1 MTPVTIFTPLP
12 PAVPITDVAVLLG
25 AAGLTAVSTNQWIA
39 QCASGDGA
47 PVLFVVV
54 SDDPAAAAALE
65 LAVRAAVTRGERV
78 IAVWPQGH
86 AGGPLP
92 SVLQDYGA
100 GLASWNPSAVHAAIC
115 KQGEDW
121 QDASGGTRAQAPLG
135 RNKNC

>member
-1 MTPVTIFTPLP
+1 MADL
-12 PAVPITDVAVLLG
+12 AALLS
-25 AAGLTAVSTNQWIA
+25 AAGLSAASSDQWIA

-47 PVLFVVV
+47 PVLLVVV

-65 LAVRAAVTRGERV
+65 PVVRAAVTRGERV
-78 IAVWPQGH
+78 IAVWPLGH

-100 GLASWNPSAVHAAIC
+100 GLVGWNPAAVHAAIC
-115 KQGEDW
+115 KQGEEW
-121 QDASGGTRAQAPLG
+121 QSAGGGTRQQPAMD